1 MKFRLTIIQ
10 ILNHVACALPL
21 IVIVVGT
28 LTNQLTAN
36 PIREATLR
44 IGRTSLTLLL
54 LSFAIKPMRNILD
67 MDAFMLIQKDL
78 GLYGALYALLHFLN
92 FIGRDYQFA
101 WMDIFPLLTN
111 QPFLQVGLAALGI
124 LLVLLLSSTSFFKR
138 RFPGFWK
145 RYRFL
150 AYVAFDIALFH
161 YYLAI
166 KGDKTAALI
175 YLLVFLILLILR
187 LKPFCNFQFH
197 LPFTQKLNTILKYS
211 LLTHA

>member
-1 MKFRLTIIQ
+1 MKSRLTIIQ
-10 ILNHVACALPL
+10 LLNHIACALPL
-21 IVIVVGT
+21 IMIVAGK

-54 LSFAIKPMRNILD
+54 LSFAIRPIRKILD
-67 MDAFMLIQKDL
+67 MDSFLLIRKDL
-78 GLYGALYALLHFLN
+78 GVYGAFYALLHFLN
-92 FIGRDYQFA
+92 FIGRDYQFSWA
-101 WMDIFPLLTN
+101 DIFPLITY
-111 QPFLQVGLAALGI
+111 QTFLQVGLAALGI
-124 LLVLLLSSTSFFKR
+124 LIVLLIFSTSYFQR

-150 AYVAFDIALFH
+150 AYVAFGFALFH

-175 YLLVFLILLILR
+175 NLLVFLILLLLR
-187 LKPFCNFQFH
+187 LEPFRNFQIH
-197 LPFTQKLNTILKYS
+197 LLFIQKLNKILKYS